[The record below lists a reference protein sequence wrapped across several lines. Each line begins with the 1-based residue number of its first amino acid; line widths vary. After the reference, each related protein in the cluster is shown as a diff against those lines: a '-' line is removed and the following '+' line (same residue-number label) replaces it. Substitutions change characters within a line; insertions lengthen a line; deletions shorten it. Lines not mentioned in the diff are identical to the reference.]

1 MNGAVR
7 WFGTWLMMIV
17 LLMFLSKTTW
27 GRPIVYGL
35 LWLAVLLLLVSHA
48 DELTSLFDVN
58 ALNLNG

>member
-1 MNGAVR
+1 MSIVS

-17 LLMFLSKTTW
+17 LLIVLAQTRW

-48 DELTSLFDVN
+48 DELTSMFSLK
-58 ALNLNG
+58 ALELNG